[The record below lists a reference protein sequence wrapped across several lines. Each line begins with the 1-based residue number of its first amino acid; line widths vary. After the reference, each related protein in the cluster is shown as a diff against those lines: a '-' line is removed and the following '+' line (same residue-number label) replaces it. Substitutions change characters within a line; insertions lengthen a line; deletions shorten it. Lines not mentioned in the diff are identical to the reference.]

1 MTINEKI
8 LKFIDEMGYLSN
20 EHVLGILFYGS
31 YFTGVNTENSDI
43 DLHIIFD
50 NEDLEHLIRGNK
62 IIDGTRIEYF
72 EKPILDV
79 YETIEEGY
87 INQDN
92 ASLTIF
98 GKSKI
103 IYARDEQLKIL
114 QNYVTNKFS
123 NPLPPLSDDEAKE
136 QVSILNNRMEKLER
150 YAVSDNPYF
159 EHLYHLTIEKIRRFY
174 HNLMGIPHI
183 ETSKGFRLYTDEE
196 YRKAFA
202 INKIPEKN
210 FIDMY
215 FKTISDDKLNKI
227 QKFEL
232 IRKLYDFAKRNV
244 TLNIG
249 DYRIPIKSRNE
260 GFYVPIVEP
269 TIINNNDSIA
279 IPPVTLKKVLMF
291 IKEMGYLNNEHCLG
305 AFVYGSSLTGFN
317 TENSDI
323 DMHIIFDDENPNHLI
338 RGNKMIEGTRI
349 EYFEKPIGD
358 IYLGIENGYL
368 NQNNVCYT
376 LFGKGSI
383 VFEKDSKLKAL
394 QQYAINRFSTSMP
407 TLSEE
412 DSREQVS
419 IINNRMEKLEKYA
432 ASDDPK
438 FDHLY
443 HLVME
448 KIRKFYHR
456 HIGISKIQTSKVYR
470 IYTDEEY
477 RKSMNKENPDTQFVN
492 MYLELITTNCV
503 DRIQKFQ
510 MAKEFYNY
518 VTRNIDLG
526 TEYRILIKSRNIGS
540 SKMKQT
546 DENNAKKLN

>member
-1 MTINEKI
+1 
-8 LKFIDEMGYLSN
+8 
-20 EHVLGILFYGS
+20 
-31 YFTGVNTENSDI
+31 
-43 DLHIIFD
+43 
-50 NEDLEHLIRGNK
+50 
-62 IIDGTRIEYF
+62 
-72 EKPILDV
+72 
-79 YETIEEGY
+79 
-87 INQDN
+87 
-92 ASLTIF
+92 
-98 GKSKI
+98 
-103 IYARDEQLKIL
+103 
-114 QNYVTNKFS
+114 
-123 NPLPPLSDDEAKE
+123 
-136 QVSILNNRMEKLER
+136 
-150 YAVSDNPYF
+150 
-159 EHLYHLTIEKIRRFY
+159 
-174 HNLMGIPHI
+174 
-183 ETSKGFRLYTDEE
+183 
-196 YRKAFA
+196 
-202 INKIPEKN
+202 
-210 FIDMY
+210 
-215 FKTISDDKLNKI
+215 
-227 QKFEL
+227 
-232 IRKLYDFAKRNV
+232 
-244 TLNIG
+244 
-249 DYRIPIKSRNE
+249 
-260 GFYVPIVEP
+260 
-269 TIINNNDSIA
+269 
-279 IPPVTLKKVLMF
+279 
-291 IKEMGYLNNEHCLG
+291 MGYLNNEHCLG

-383 VFEKDSKLKAL
+383 VFEKDSRLKAL

-503 DRIQKFQ
+503 DRLQKFQ
-510 MAKEFYNY
+510 MVKEFYNY
-518 VTRNIDLG
+518 ATRNIDLG